1 MEDKDRIID
10 VITNWWYYNITWR
23 FKSFYISI
31 KNVIRWMPVI
41 WKDRDWDDSFIFTI
55 LKTKLKFQAEY
66 IGKRDFHT
74 RAKRDSEI
82 MNLCVR
88 LIDKVKEEYYSIEYY
103 DYHKTEY
110 NFIDSDVP
118 NCKEMVFNEI
128 SENFDDYFKKYPLI
142 YKRVLNG
149 EGWVSIIDEESGEIN
164 KKRVAMNMGYINHGR
179 ARKLLFKILESQI
192 ESWWD

>member
-10 VITNWWYYNITWR
+10 VIIDWWWKNIGWM
-23 FKSFYISI
+23 FKDFYRSI
-31 KNVIRWMPVI
+31 NNVIRWFPII

-66 IGKRDFHT
+66 ISKRDFHT
-74 RAKRDSEI
+74 RAKRDAEI
-82 MNLCVR
+82 MNLCIR
-88 LIDKVKEEYYSIEYY
+88 LIEKVREEYYSMEYY
-103 DYHKTEY
+103 DYHETEY

-142 YKRVLNG
+142 HKRVLNG
-149 EGWVSIIDEESGEIN
+149 EGWVSIIDEESGEII
-164 KKRVAMNMGYINHGR
+164 KKRVAMNMGHINHSR

-192 ESWWD
+192 ECWWD